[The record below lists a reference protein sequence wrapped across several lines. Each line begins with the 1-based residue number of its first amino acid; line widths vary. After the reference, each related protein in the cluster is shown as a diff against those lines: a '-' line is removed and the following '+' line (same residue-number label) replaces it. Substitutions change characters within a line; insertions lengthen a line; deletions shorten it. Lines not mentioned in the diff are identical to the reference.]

1 MNKKG
6 IKLFIGASILTV
18 FFLVAVTA
26 RSEDFVEPFDNDAP
40 VSMDENFP
48 MITTRSF
55 SLSLSPMPQWIN
67 PQYPPAEAVTTKT
80 QLPPIQILPVPFA
93 GYQDTYGL
101 LLGAALALYD
111 PETQTRLTSSYLTN
125 LDGYSRYKERFQWRR
140 PNEWLL
146 DVSASV
152 GTDIQHY
159 YGEGDNTPG
168 AFQSYLSNLSF
179 GTVSFQYAFKDS
191 FYVGPSV
198 EYLYR
203 VWDATTNNPTFT
215 NESEFRVGAQAT
227 WDYRDDIL
235 ETHHGSYYQL
245 GLFTLPALGNNGL
258 GADVWQLEGDAR
270 RFVTLFD
277 HVVLAL
283 RANGAWTMTGQPS
296 YSFEYSLGGTS
307 ELRGF
312 NTNRFRGLDF
322 YGLQGEIR
330 FPIFPWLIGATSL
343 DAGDITSTAFTNL
356 PLVSWQVGL
365 RSDVA
370 ETLGIIFRID
380 YGFSYAGSVFIYS
393 INEPF

>member
-1 MNKKG
+1 MNNVKK
-6 IKLFIGASILTV
+6 FV
-18 FFLVAVTA
+18 FFELTIFILFWLISVSA
-26 RSEDFVEPFDNDAP
+26 RSQDLALSTDNYPIIA
-40 VSMDENFP
+40 MDDESP
-48 MITTRSF
+48 TITTRPF
-55 SLSLSPMPQWIN
+55 SLSLSPMPPWIN
-67 PQYPPAEAVTTKT
+67 PKYSEAEAPTTNA
-80 QLPPIQILPVPFA
+80 QVIPIQILPVPFA

-140 PNEWLL
+140 PNVWLL

-168 AFQSYLSNLSF
+168 AFQSYLSDLSF
-179 GTVSFQYAFKDS
+179 GIVSFQYAFKDN
-191 FYVGPSV
+191 FYLGPSV

-203 VWDATTNNPTFT
+203 DWNATTNVPVFA

-227 WDYRDDIL
+227 WDYRDDVL
-235 ETHHGSYYQL
+235 ETHRGSYYQL
-245 GLFTLPALGNNGL
+245 GLFTLPSLGNSGL
-258 GADVWQLEGDAR
+258 GGNVWQLEGDAR
-270 RFVTLFD
+270 HFVTLFD

-322 YGLQGEIR
+322 YALQSEIR

-356 PLVSWQVGL
+356 PLMSWQVGL

-370 ETLGIIFRID
+370 EELGIIFRID
-380 YGFSYAGSVFIYS
+380 YGFSYTGSVFIYS
-393 INEPF
+393 INESF